1 MMLDSARY
9 QWEEGRR
16 RLEDEGEDTARARHL
31 AQLVD
36 AVVAE
41 LRRRVGQTFTLAD
54 LARAYNGSED
64 WVRDVVARSAL
75 PRGRAG
81 VRDSAVVQDAAFAAY
96 ARGAIDYR
104 P

>member
-1 MMLDSARY
+1 MLDSARY